1 MLEKLIKA
9 FAFTCVGT
17 VVTQM
22 LLLGYFMSRGTLNA
36 DGLTKMVALLNGID
50 ISGDK
55 LVRIINRVDASEQP
69 DFNEILQNR
78 TMQSLDMDLRLRS
91 QKMFD
96 DELTRKSA
104 ELQQAQERFDKRREA
119 FERKL
124 DEVKLGAQ
132 EEGMK
137 ELIRTMQALETGQA
151 KEQLMKIYDD
161 QRIDDV
167 VNIIQGIPID
177 KRKDILAEFTTPA
190 EQDILHEILQRIGDG
205 LPTTQLIDQAR
216 NNR

>member
-1 MLEKLIKA
+1 MIDKLIKTFGA
-9 FAFTCVGT
+9 ICIGT
-17 VVTQM
+17 VVTQII
-22 LLLGYFMSRGTLNA
+22 LIGYFLSRGTLNS
-36 DGLTKMVALLNGID
+36 DGMTKIVALLNGID

-55 LVRIINRVDASEQP
+55 LVRIMNRVDSSEQP

-91 QKMFD
+91 QKMYD

-104 ELQQAQERFDKRREA
+104 ELQLAQERFDKRREA

-137 ELIRTMQALETGQA
+137 ELIRTMQALESGQA
-151 KEQLMKIYDD
+151 KEQLMKIYDA

-177 KRKDILAEFTTPA
+177 KRKDIMAEFDTPA
-190 EQDILHEILQRIGDG
+190 EQEIMHEIMMRIADG

-216 NNR
+216 TNR